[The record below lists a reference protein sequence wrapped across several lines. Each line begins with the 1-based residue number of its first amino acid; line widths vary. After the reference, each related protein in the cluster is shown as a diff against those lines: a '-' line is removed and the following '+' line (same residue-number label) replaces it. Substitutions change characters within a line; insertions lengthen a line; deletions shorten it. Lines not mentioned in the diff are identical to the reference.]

1 MSPSTLRELLR
12 GKGAHVDPV
21 ACLEDLSAKLA
32 GEKIQGYPHSIFQIV
47 EHLNYWMEYEI
58 ERINGVAR
66 EYPQHAIESWP
77 KNVAPGSDAE
87 WMNSVERFRALVS
100 QLSKFSEST
109 PEFLNR
115 MVIANS
121 DKEAASTVET
131 VLWQI
136 MVHNSYHIGQV
147 ALLRRCLGVW
157 PPLGGG
163 DSW

>member
-1 MSPSTLRELLR
+1 MSLSTLRELLR
-12 GKGAHVDPV
+12 GKGAHLDPV
-21 ACLEDLSAKLA
+21 ACMEDLSAKAA
-32 GEKIQGYPHSIFQIV
+32 GETIPGYPHSIFQIV
-47 EHLNYWMEYEI
+47 EHLNYWIDYEI
-58 ERINGVAR
+58 ARINGVAR

-77 KNVAPGSDAE
+77 KNVAPSSVADWQNA
-87 WMNSVERFRALVS
+87 VERFRALLV
-100 QLSKFSEST
+100 QLSKFSESA
-109 PEFLNR
+109 PEVLNR

-121 DKEAASTVET
+121 DKEAASTIET

-157 PPLGGG
+157 PPRGGG